1 MSAIVGALRI
11 VGTTLLV
18 AAVVQEL
25 KKPSKERTWRGRL
38 AFSVPYDLTLPTP
51 VRLREAYWNPAD
63 DRIVTDK
70 VLGVGW
76 AINVHALL
84 RKLRLMDITGC
95 AVGREARER

>member
-1 MSAIVGALRI
+1 MSAMVGALRI
-11 VGTTLLV
+11 VGAALLV

-38 AFSVPYDLTLPTP
+38 IFSVPYDLTMPTP
-51 VRLREAYWNPAD
+51 ARLREAYWNAAD
-63 DRIVTDK
+63 DHIVTDK

-84 RKLRLMDITGC
+84 RKFRLLDTTRM
-95 AVGREARER
+95 